1 MSGTANTVATIA
13 NILATSQPLVPG
25 LRAAAADVIATR
37 QARLLTR
44 LADLLEQGVSLP
56 DALRRERAEMPVELN
71 RILSLDS
78 PALRQ
83 ELLVEWSEQQRMEQ
97 QSLRQL
103 RTTLHYPTLLL
114 WLTSL
119 VILFLYL
126 VVARDLARFNQD
138 TYDSWQELGF
148 MMPSALS
155 DWAAWTLFGLLLVG
169 PLLLI
174 LVQVLGGVPIG
185 TYLSSIVP
193 GVSGIQ
199 QWLFLARTS
208 RSLAILLD
216 SGLPLPEAL
225 QLLADDPCRR
235 RAHGEFVALQRDVA
249 GGMPLSEALAAQDYW
264 PSSICLF
271 ARRGE
276 SLQQLPTTLRGAAE
290 LYELRADLRTR
301 WLRKILP
308 SLVFLIVG
316 QVTLSIYSS
325 WTLPLVRMIAALSSG
340 GGLIPG
346 GGVTGGGD
354 LQHPLHLAGMLL
366 VGISTQIATNLV
378 FAHRGRQSLSFLQQ
392 ILNLIAGTLCV
403 LSLFA
408 MLFSLASWLSL
419 LCIILLI
426 AWMIE
431 SFLGFRLA
439 ERRALLA
446 HLTLAAEHGISWS
459 LAARAYGL
467 EQGQSFI
474 RRANRLAQ
482 ALDDGM
488 PLLNALRLARY
499 RLTAGQQLAVAVGTE
514 TGDLGRPLREALR
527 AEEESRTTFRWL
539 YEKLAYLA
547 LVFVVVGA
555 TSLFLS
561 INIIPVFRTML
572 SEFGVRLT
580 SSTSWA
586 FDFVGYFPWLV
597 GLTFFFIIGPLL
609 TILGM
614 PLGFADLPILGRMTM
629 KHDGAWVLRGLSWM
643 IHRDVPIPQAL
654 KLIATYFP
662 KRRVRRAVA
671 AVQGE
676 AERGGSWSLTLSEV
690 GLVRRAD
697 AMLLTAAQ
705 RVGNLTWS
713 LRETADATL
722 RRIAIHIRAL
732 SQFLFPLAIVLLA
745 LFVVVAAYAVFSPL
759 IQLLEAL

>member
-1 MSGTANTVATIA
+1 MSDTPVEVATIA
-13 NILATSQPLVPG
+13 NILATGQPLVPG
-25 LRAAAADVIATR
+25 LRAAAADITATR
-37 QARLLTR
+37 QARLLER

-56 DALRRERAEMPVELN
+56 EALRRERADMPVELS

-78 PALRQ
+78 AALRNA
-83 ELLVEWSEQQRMEQ
+83 LLVEWSEQQRIEQ

-138 TYDSWQELGF
+138 TIESWQEFRFL
-148 MMPSALS
+148 MPSALS
-155 DWAAWTLFGLLLVG
+155 DWAAWTLFSLLLIG

-174 LVQVLGGVPIG
+174 LLQVIGGVPIG
-185 TYLSSIVP
+185 TFLSSIIP

-225 QLLADDPCRR
+225 QLLADDPTRR
-235 RAHGEFVALQRDVA
+235 RAHGEFVDLQRDVSR
-249 GGMPLSEALAAQDYW
+249 GMPLSDALAAHDYW

-276 SLQQLPTTLRGAAE
+276 SLQQVPTTLRGAAE
-290 LYELRADLRTR
+290 LYELRAELRTR

-325 WTLPLVRMIAALSSG
+325 WTLPLVRMIAMLSSAG
-340 GGLIPG
+340 GMVAG
-346 GGVTGGGD
+346 GGVMGGGD

-366 VGISTQIATNLV
+366 VGIATQIATNLV
-378 FAHRGRQSLSFLQQ
+378 FAHRGRQTISILQQ
-392 ILNLIAGTLCV
+392 ILSMIAGSLCV

-426 AWMIE
+426 AWMVE
-431 SFLGFRLA
+431 SFLSFRLA

-459 LAARAYGL
+459 LASRAYGL
-467 EQGQSFI
+467 EQGQRFQ
-474 RRANRLAQ
+474 RRAERLAQ

-488 PLLNALRLARY
+488 PLLGALRLAGY
-499 RLTAGQQLAVAVGTE
+499 RLTVGQQLAVAVGTE
-514 TGDLGRPLREALR
+514 TGHLGGPLREALR
-527 AEEESRTTFRWL
+527 AEEDSRTTFRWL

-561 INIIPVFRTML
+561 TSIIPVFRTML
-572 SEFGVRLT
+572 ADFGIRLN
-580 SSTSWA
+580 SSTGWA
-586 FDFVGYFPWLV
+586 LDCVSQFPWII
-597 GLTFFFIIGPLL
+597 GLTFFVIIGPLL

-614 PLGFADLPILGRMTM
+614 PLWFSDLPILGRLTM
-629 KHDGAWVLRGLSWM
+629 KHDGAWVLRGLAWM
-643 IHRDVPIPQAL
+643 IRREVPVPQAL

-662 KRRVRRAVA
+662 KRRVRRAVQS
-671 AVQGE
+671 VQGA
-676 AERGGSWSLTLSEV
+676 AEQGGTWSLALADV

-705 RVGNLTWS
+705 RVGNLTWA
-713 LRETADATL
+713 LRETADATT
-722 RRIAIHIRAL
+722 RRIAIRIRSL
-732 SQFLFPLAIVLLA
+732 SQFLFPVAIVGLAILVLI
-745 LFVVVAAYAVFSPL
+745 AAYAIFSPL